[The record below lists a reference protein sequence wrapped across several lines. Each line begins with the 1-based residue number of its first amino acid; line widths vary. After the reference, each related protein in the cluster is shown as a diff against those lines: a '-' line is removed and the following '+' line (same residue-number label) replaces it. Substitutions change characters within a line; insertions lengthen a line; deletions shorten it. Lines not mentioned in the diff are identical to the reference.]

1 MSSAGSSKRQAV
13 DSPGG
18 HVDKRGKTQSND
30 EDDDASN
37 ATQPILT
44 RVWGT
49 LRSLLPSFAALE
61 DTSPL
66 REPVRLPQ
74 IEDLNP
80 QQVQALFDALSKDM
94 KTIFSQ
100 QWSQKLLGEMVLEAV
115 LKTQNN
121 ESSCVP
127 SFELIKKLKGM
138 TPEALTSAV
147 QRTLELDP
155 HNAFFVNLKE
165 VNSIRNA
172 QPLTLDR
179 PQRHS
184 DRNPARWPQLTGDLV
199 ARHGTTSA
207 VLRRIFEAVNGVR
220 TNRDNHKILQI
231 ATMSGMGKTT
241 YGGFIKDH
249 LLNALGDPSFTYNYA
264 GTAGALSQEQRQ
276 ELTDLIQH
284 RTEHVFVEFNG
295 KGDGITIEDH
305 LRDHQWLA
313 NRLAVRGLLNKAT
326 VDARAA
332 GDLKMFGSFTI
343 DTVIRELWRRQ
354 RAEKQIPPDEN
365 ALLIIHID
373 EHQLARES
381 FKIYEPV
388 DNTVEETHEKRVSRA
403 MRDAFTAIVTCNQA
417 LGVKDAVVLLLTG
430 TSRSSL
436 DDLPITQ
443 SRAELV
449 RLDPFSVDD
458 CIGLLVARWGEQQKT
473 MHPSWRQCR
482 SFRQL
487 LQDLGGAPGFVS
499 VLEYHHLLA
508 LPLQEGSVQTVLR
521 EMVLCVQTKV
531 KNYLATLSDFR
542 RADENVLQLV
552 DLLMAQHPVRP
563 TTSIG
568 GFTLDTLAYQGFLT
582 LAPSS
587 DPECVLVGCPIPIV
601 SAMIHKVDPT
611 TAAFAAASSKAAAAF
626 AAATVT
632 AVSASPAAI
641 AGTTADSVTASTAAT
656 ATTVDLVTAV
666 TAVTVS
672 TAVTTADFRP
682 YPLAAGKAQRLFV
695 TPFDH
700 KGEGFLFEL
709 TVLLS
714 QTARLRL
721 LPRAS
726 CTVQDLLGVGSL
738 FCGWASDRS
747 LFARFSP
754 PAQLEPIIETSNSV
768 LEPSR
773 AVEGVD
779 AWTGLSCTFPPLS
792 ELASSAHRRCPV
804 ALTAPRTF
812 GVDMWTVLPP
822 PASQP
827 LQKPLLIMYQLK
839 HQRTVGK
846 GDLSDWAPKAFQ
858 SLNAMSAVKEH
869 YDLLLVFMVSG
880 SASTAQDPQ
889 TVLAA
894 NQAWARSLATLQEP
908 SNGVQPAPDPR
919 VIVLI
924 GADVFRAVPFLNSR
938 LPDPPAIAT
947 ETTTTDF

>member
-1 MSSAGSSKRQAV
+1 
-13 DSPGG
+13 
-18 HVDKRGKTQSND
+18 
-30 EDDDASN
+30 
-37 ATQPILT
+37 
-44 RVWGT
+44 
-49 LRSLLPSFAALE
+49 
-61 DTSPL
+61 
-66 REPVRLPQ
+66 
-74 IEDLNP
+74 
-80 QQVQALFDALSKDM
+80 
-94 KTIFSQ
+94 
-100 QWSQKLLGEMVLEAV
+100 
-115 LKTQNN
+115 
-121 ESSCVP
+121 
-127 SFELIKKLKGM
+127 
-138 TPEALTSAV
+138 
-147 QRTLELDP
+147 
-155 HNAFFVNLKE
+155 
-165 VNSIRNA
+165 
-172 QPLTLDR
+172 
-179 PQRHS
+179 
-184 DRNPARWPQLTGDLV
+184 
-199 ARHGTTSA
+199 
-207 VLRRIFEAVNGVR
+207 
-220 TNRDNHKILQI
+220 
-231 ATMSGMGKTT
+231 MSGMGKTT

-443 SRAELV
+443 SRAEL
-449 RLDPFSVDD
+449 
-458 CIGLLVARWGEQQKT
+458 
-473 MHPSWRQCR
+473 
-482 SFRQL
+482 
-487 LQDLGGAPGFVS
+487 
-499 VLEYHHLLA
+499 
-508 LPLQEGSVQTVLR
+508 EGSVQTVLR